1 MDGLCLADF
10 SEAPSAVQPS
20 TSDSSRDVRTPP
32 GAGALPP
39 AAPLGESPR
48 GDPREGPLSFLEL
61 PEVPAARR
69 GAGLPVGAA
78 RASGSPAGARGA
90 VGERPRGAG
99 RWALQPGR
107 RGTRRRARLPQAF
120 PPAVS
125 TTSQPRPLPL
135 SVPWPAAS
143 TPGARASSVREEG
156 GPGLLGPGP
165 GRPQT
170 MRTEFIWQPPSRE
183 KPPQCRKS
191 DLVKHQRVHTG
202 EKPYAC
208 GHCGKAFVQSSHFTQ
223 HLRFHNSEKPLAC
236 QQCGQA
242 FSQSSSLVQHQRVHT
257 GEKAYQCG
265 ERGRACRALSG
276 CFWHQRVLTRE
287 NPFR

>member
-20 TSDSSRDVRTPP
+20 TSDSSRDARTPP

-61 PEVPAARR
+61 PEVPAARGGAPCGR
-69 GAGLPVGAA
+69 GARFRLSRRGPGSAQPA
-78 RASGSPAGARGA
+78 SRA
-90 VGERPRGAG
+90 PR
-99 RWALQPGR
+99 RSRYPGR
-107 RGTRRRARLPQAF
+107 RPRPPAPELRPCERRA
-120 PPAVS
+120 PPACWA
-125 TTSQPRPLPL
+125 QGLDGHRPDHEDGVQ
-135 SVPWPAAS
+135 SEEQI
-143 TPGARASSVREEG
+143 PGQNRR
-156 GPGLLGPGP
+156 
-165 GRPQT
+165 
-170 MRTEFIWQPPSRE
+170 WQPPSRE

-208 GHCGKAFVQSSHFTQ
+208 GHCGKAFVQSSHFMQ
-223 HLRFHNSEKPLAC
+223 HLRFHNSKKPLAC

-257 GEKAYQCG
+257 GEKAYQCS